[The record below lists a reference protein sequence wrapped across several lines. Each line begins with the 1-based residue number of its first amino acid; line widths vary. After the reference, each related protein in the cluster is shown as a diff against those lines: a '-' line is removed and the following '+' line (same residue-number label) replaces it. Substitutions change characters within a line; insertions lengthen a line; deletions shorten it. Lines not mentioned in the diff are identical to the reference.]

1 MRILIAGASGALGK
15 RLVPLLVQAGHEVIG
30 TTRSDVK
37 APELRRLGARP
48 LTVNALDRDAV
59 RHAVADAKPEVV
71 VHQLTAIAGKADF
84 GNLDRYFAAT
94 NELRTTGLDY
104 LLDAAIAA
112 GARRFVAQSFTGWT
126 NPRTGAALK
135 TEQDPLDDQPV
146 AKTTKTLAAIRHVED
161 TVGRATAL
169 EGVALR
175 YGMFYGL
182 GNAISKDGEM
192 ATMVRTRK
200 LPIVGS
206 GEGLWSFI
214 HIDDAATATKLA
226 IESDV
231 TGLYNI
237 VDDEPATANQWLPY
251 MARVLGAK
259 PPMRVP
265 AWLVKPFVG
274 EYIVNAMTAN
284 RGSSNAK
291 AKRDLGWELAYPS
304 WRTGFRDFG

>member
-30 TTRSDVK
+30 TTRSDVR
-37 APELRRLGARP
+37 APQLRRLGAHP

-59 RHAVADAKPEVV
+59 RQAVTDAKPEVV
-71 VHQLTAIAGKADF
+71 VHQLTAIANKADF

-126 NPRTGAALK
+126 NPRTGTASK
-135 TEQDPLDDQPV
+135 TEQDPLDDQP
-146 AKTTKTLAAIRHVED
+146 ATKTTKTLAAIRHVED
-161 TVGRATAL
+161 TVGRATAI

-175 YGMFYGL
+175 YGLFYGP

-192 ATMVRTRK
+192 ATMVRTRR
-200 LPIVGS
+200 LPIIGS

-214 HIDDAATATKLA
+214 HIDDAATATRLA

-251 MARVLGAK
+251 MAQVLGAK

-274 EYIVNAMTAN
+274 EYIVNAMIAN
-284 RGSSNAK
+284 HGSSNAK
-291 AKRDLGWELAYPS
+291 AKRDLSWELAHPS
-304 WRTGFRDFG
+304 WRTGFRDFA